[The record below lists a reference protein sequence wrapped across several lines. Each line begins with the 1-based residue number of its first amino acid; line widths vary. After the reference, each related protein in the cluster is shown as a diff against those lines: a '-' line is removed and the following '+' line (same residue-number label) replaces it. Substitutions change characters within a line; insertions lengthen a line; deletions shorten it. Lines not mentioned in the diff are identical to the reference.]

1 MNSYRIGAKLRQERL
16 GLGLTIAD
24 IARETRI
31 APRFLEAIEADDIEA
46 LPGLVFARNFVR
58 QFALSLK
65 LDPDPLLA
73 ELPTQDESTVR
84 LPDPPVRQRSSYRM
98 DPGLRSALSSAM
110 WLLAAGAVM
119 GVWFHF
125 NHSAQTRAGSGVPG
139 IAESKTGMPNTGV
152 PTLTSAATKPVVLA
166 PPAAA
171 AKVSV
176 EQPVHADRPPDHPV
190 DVIITA
196 HQPAWLQV
204 SVDGKPAF
212 TGTLQADE
220 TKELGAEGQ
229 VKIVAGNAGALTIS
243 LNGKT
248 LEPLGPVGQ
257 VRVVRLTAE
266 GPEFLSKAPPPA
278 PDPL

>member
-1 MNSYRIGAKLRQERL
+1 LRQERL
-16 GLGLTIAD
+16 GLGLTIGD

-31 APRFLEAIEADDIEA
+31 APRFLEAIEADDLAA
-46 LPGLVFARNFVR
+46 LPGLIFTRNFVR
-58 QFALSLK
+58 QFALSLN
-65 LDPDPLLA
+65 LDPNPLLA

-98 DPGLRSALSSAM
+98 DPGVRSALSSAL

-125 NHSAQTRAGSGVPG
+125 NHSTQTGGDLTKTDVP
-139 IAESKTGMPNTGV
+139 KTETTLV
-152 PTLTSAATKPVVLA
+152 PVSVTPPVPP

-171 AKVSV
+171 KVPV
-176 EQPVHADRPPDHPV
+176 EHTANADRPPDHPV

-248 LEPLGPVGQ
+248 LEPLGEIGQ

>member
-1 MNSYRIGAKLRQERL
+1 MDSYRIGAKLRQERL
-16 GLGLTIAD
+16 GLGLTIGD

-31 APRFLEAIEADDIEA
+31 APRFLEAIEADHFEA
-46 LPGLVFARNFVR
+46 LPGLIFTRNFVR

-73 ELPTQDESTVR
+73 ELPNQDESTVR
-84 LPDPPVRQRSSYRM
+84 LPDPPIRQRSSYRM
-98 DPGLRSALSSAM
+98 DPGLRSTLSSAM

-119 GVWFHF
+119 AGWFHF
-125 NHSAQTRAGSGVPG
+125 NHSAQTRAGSSVP
-139 IAESKTGMPNTGV
+139 KTET
-152 PTLTSAATKPVVLA
+152 TIT
-166 PPAAA
+166 PAAA
-171 AKVSV
+171 TPPVPVVAAKAPV
-176 EQPVHADRPPDHPV
+176 EPEHADRPV
-190 DVIITA
+190 EVIITA

-204 SVDGKPAF
+204 SVDGKTVF

-229 VKIVAGNAGALTIS
+229 VKIIAGNAGALTIS

-248 LEPLGPVGQ
+248 LEPLGQIGQ

-266 GPEFLSKAPPPA
+266 GPEFLSRDPAPA

>member
-1 MNSYRIGAKLRQERL
+1 MNSYKIGAKLRQERL
-16 GLGLTIAD
+16 GLGLTIGD

-31 APRFLEAIEADDIEA
+31 APRFLEAIEADDLET

-73 ELPTQDESTVR
+73 ELPTQDASTVR
-84 LPDPPVRQRSSYRM
+84 LPDPPVRLRSSYRM
-98 DPGLRSALSSAM
+98 DPGLRSALSSAL

-125 NHSAQTRAGSGVPG
+125 NHSTQTRASGDVPNPQTETT
-139 IAESKTGMPNTGV
+139 ITPAAARPPV
-152 PTLTSAATKPVVLA
+152 PQQAPVV
-166 PPAAA
+166 A

-176 EQPVHADRPPDHPV
+176 EHAANADRPPDHPV
-190 DVIITA
+190 DVVITA
-196 HQPAWLQV
+196 HQPAWLEV
-204 SVDGKPAF
+204 TVDGKPAF

-248 LEPLGPVGQ
+248 LEPLGEIGQ